1 MEIEDLTDTRSQL
14 SEFKKYLDQFTTDID
29 SLSPDSED
37 ADGDKWNDAIS
48 YYFDKI
54 KTTQNTLAQ
63 LITECRRNLA
73 CENQEGEIQC
83 EHKRSKEIEVQN
95 SQHRQEMSKLLHR
108 FKTPSEENVPKTV
121 KLPSLSIPTF
131 YGNPTKWK

>member
-14 SEFKKYLDQFTTDID
+14 SEFEKYLDQFTTDTD

-54 KTTQNTLAQ
+54 KTTRNTLAQ

-73 CENQEGEIQC
+73 CENQEGEIQR
-83 EHKRSKEIEVQN
+83 EHKRSKLTKCLPITTLKKGILGTCYFSQVSRPRVQC
-95 SQHRQEMSKLLHR
+95 
-108 FKTPSEENVPKTV
+108 F
-121 KLPSLSIPTF
+121 
-131 YGNPTKWK
+131 